1 LTTERITGKRLAADK
16 PEDRALQERCI
27 TSDNMFV
34 PSVFYNNYHQI
45 VQAPGYVVIL
55 SESMHDARIIPLD
68 RRPRLGVNIQQW
80 LGDSRGWWE
89 GRTLV
94 VETTNFN
101 DERRFQGSTK
111 DLRLVERFT
120 RTDADTISYR
130 LTVTDPKTYSQP
142 WTLENTLWKS
152 DEPMFE
158 AACHEGNYGL
168 ASILAGGRA
177 TEKR

>member
-1 LTTERITGKRLAADK
+1 
-16 PEDRALQERCI
+16 
-27 TSDNMFV
+27 
-34 PSVFYNNYHQI
+34 
-45 VQAPGYVVIL
+45 
-55 SESMHDARIIPLD
+55 MHDARIIPLD

-120 RTDADTISYR
+120 RTDADTIGYR
-130 LTVTDPKTYSQP
+130 LTVTDPKSYSQP
-142 WTLENTLWKS
+142 WTLENTLW
-152 DEPMFE
+152 
-158 AACHEGNYGL
+158 
-168 ASILAGGRA
+168 
-177 TEKR
+177 

>member
-1 LTTERITGKRLAADK
+1 MT
-16 PEDRALQERCI
+16 RA
-27 TSDNMFV
+27 
-34 PSVFYNNYHQI
+34 
-45 VQAPGYVVIL
+45 
-55 SESMHDARIIPLD
+55 IIPLD
-68 RRPRLGVNIQQW
+68 RRPRLGMNIQQW

-101 DERRFQGSTK
+101 DKRRFQGSTK
-111 DLRLVERFT
+111 DVRLVERFT
-120 RTDADTISYR
+120 RVDPDTISYR
-130 LTVTDPKTYSQP
+130 LTVTDSKSYSQP

-158 AACHEGNYGL
+158 SGCHEGNYGL

-177 TEKR
+177 DREALMSDPSAFTYGARPLVPCISRRLASHRRAAGRH